1 MAWDGDHLFDY
12 SCSGCFL
19 DTIPGE
25 LELHQAFGDIEEN
38 LKQNAMCIEQTVK
51 ELQSDLSKLCMGGK
65 LQNTGDSLQW
75 ISNYNISC
83 VKPFTTPC
91 DQLINFLKALLHFLK
106 TEEGSEE
113 IILQLLLDISTE
125 CGVVFP
131 LNSCG
136 ASFHVP
142 SSTSVHAV
150 EFNDSL
156 DALSVWDDVRLH
168 LRRFL
173 VDRLQNCQEINYM
186 LPDIQFKVQC
196 LQRLLFLYPESEVLT
211 KYQSIQCKSVQDM
224 LKNNVLTTIDEISFD
239 KVAHGFENMIPVMCT
254 MLRQDMYALRTL
266 VEDSK
271 VLKFINN
278 AYLQNIADELSLI
291 IEKLCEQQLR
301 KNIQNLE
308 KTSKNLNKQKGAVQS
323 VVPQGQGKSG
333 RSLCLAAH
341 QLRCLSRLMKILL
354 HVEKRM
360 KELASEVFLGSIS
373 PQHGRNVRGV
383 LKKTLANID
392 GPSEMNKANIQADQ
406 LLLLTESISLEY
418 GWRNAFK
425 SLGYSAA
432 VCLKVV
438 IEDTCSRCLQEEKK
452 QYMSSKSLAT
462 STCPKQAT
470 WDQWM
475 EEEQPKKVAKFCSDI
490 MEEFDILLPLALASN
505 ESFLQEIRETFL
517 DGCSKVAA
525 DMQSRLEE
533 RSKEVPSKV
542 PVQNLYIILSTAIFI
557 HNYLTKYENLL
568 KESNTNRLLSLPI
581 QRYQEFIRV
590 IQFQVTN
597 YCIRVCATS
606 IFQDAQSHHWDDSK
620 SFYEGERCSFSIQMW
635 HYYCSALR
643 YDLWSVLPSRLAQQ
657 LLAEVLSESLTIFV
671 GRYSQPCPTYNRT
684 SQIRIDIT
692 AILLCTENLLW
703 SVCRS
708 AQELLQPSEDK
719 SRWILTIHNNCNA
732 LLAALAI
739 LTSPLEKLYEIFC
752 NGFSEYISVL
762 QLEPVNNALPE
773 WLHWIQP
780 SYFSNALH
788 GCTSWDKIAVD
799 QYLILLLSQPN
810 CNWYLLLQILMIQEC
825 LLPRIL
831 LNNASI
837 NEENFNDVQ
846 TREKCHKQPKLIEAI
861 VMVMIYCKSL
871 PRCLSVVLEDFM
883 DKRQMWNQLNY
894 ISDKSEVLKCL
905 KLHISKANKTTLK
918 QLISLLLMWQALE
931 SYGTCHHKQMLPESL
946 LNKIPKEWDYLPRE
960 LKRRESGKNLT
971 KLMAQAVSVVIGN
984 LPAAISSLPP
994 TIKYFFNLAGKKLH
1008 NNSSELRRSC
1018 LLFYVIIICQTL
1030 EDAKAIELL
1039 TSVTID
1045 KWIKDKLSL
1054 LSECLQSIMGHQKEN
1069 SKPIIQKV
1077 INSLEKQK
1085 PKWIE
1090 AQLQKAREMCT
1101 EHTYPTAESSSA
1113 NEKSSF
1119 SELTERKI
1127 SLMLL
1132 DICHQPGGSEYL
1144 RQIYHI
1150 IQLNEDQLKEQI
1162 YSWHSSDEKG
1172 SLQKPRQLRMQD
1184 VEQPLIF
1191 NPLHA
1196 FNHIGTRNFNQSA
1209 ITEWNWDWPK
1219 LLHCNLE
1226 LSQLTFRALLAN
1238 RWEMQ
1243 ADITLDA
1250 KEQDMVENLQK
1261 LYFSKDRET

>member
-406 LLLLTESISLEY
+406 LLLLTE
-418 GWRNAFK
+418 
-425 SLGYSAA
+425 
-432 VCLKVV
+432 
-438 IEDTCSRCLQEEKK
+438 
-452 QYMSSKSLAT
+452 
-462 STCPKQAT
+462 
-470 WDQWM
+470 
-475 EEEQPKKVAKFCSDI
+475 FCSDI

-1238 RWEMQ
+1238 RIGQ
-1243 ADITLDA
+1243 CS
-1250 KEQDMVENLQK
+1250 VPLQVLRSSSCSIAARPGQCLGLGACGK
-1261 LYFSKDRET
+1261 